1 MFGKINAVSPGT
13 VSPAEP
19 APNPQGPKRFSK
31 KHLVIIAAVAIIVV
45 VAVALMIPQG
55 AASIPLTVNY
65 SVGEKMVYDTSVSV
79 GLNFGNSSSALSGL
93 LGSNGNN
100 SNLTST
106 GQEILQVLSYND
118 PYYTINQTISM
129 NLPGDSNSPLSIS
142 NVETMDN
149 TGCTTFLANFGG
161 GSDASN
167 PASEYYLAQLLDK
180 SEVKVGD
187 SITVPYP
194 TMPANLSSLFQISG
208 SLTLT
213 FKGFQDLTVPA
224 GTFKVFRVDISSND
238 LTMTMN
244 SSFAAIF
251 KLATSRITANLNFQ
265 LYYEYGTMRLIQST
279 MTENAQLQSSIFNY
293 SIAYGI
299 DMTLNQDV
307 KP

>member
-129 NLPGDSNSPLSIS
+129 NLPGDSSSPLSIS

-161 GSDASN
+161 GSDASS

-187 SITVPYP
+187 SINVPYP
-194 TMPANLSSLFQISG
+194 TMPGNLSSLFQISG
-208 SLTLT
+208 GLTLT

-244 SSFAAIF
+244 SPALQS
-251 KLATSRITANLNFQ
+251 SGYNMGITANLNFQ

-279 MTENAQLQSSIFNY
+279 MTENAQLESSIFNY

>member
-1 MFGKINAVSPGT
+1 MFSKIKAASPDT
-13 VSPAEP
+13 VTPAEP

-31 KHLVIIAAVAIIVV
+31 KHLVMIAAVAIIVV
-45 VAVALMIPQG
+45 VAVALLIPQG

-65 SVGEKMVYDTSVSV
+65 AVGEKMVYDTSISV
-79 GLNFGNSSSALSGL
+79 GLNFGNSSSVLSGL
-93 LGSNGNN
+93 LGSNNNN

-129 NLPGDSNSPLSIS
+129 NLPGYSNSPLSVS

-187 SITVPYP
+187 SLTVPYP
-194 TMPANLSSLFQISG
+194 AMSSNLSSLFQISG

-244 SSFAAIF
+244 SPSLQSIG
-251 KLATSRITANLNFQ
+251 SSIGITANLNFQ

-279 MTENAQLQSSIFNY
+279 MAEKAQLQSSILNY
-293 SIAYGI
+293 SIGYNLG
-299 DMTLNQDV
+299 MTLNQDI